1 LDGFRITNNHFLTDC
16 SAGGGE
22 AADQPLTNAH
32 AAEVELEIF
41 TAAPEGNVSSVFLS
55 LYFRSLL
62 VLNCSFEE
70 F

>member
-1 LDGFRITNNHFLTDC
+1 LDDFCFTNDHFLIAC

-22 AADQPLTNAH
+22 AASQPPTNAH
-32 AAEVELEIF
+32 AADVELEA
-41 TAAPEGNVSSVFLS
+41 TAKPDGNISSVFLS
-55 LYFRSLL
+55 LYFCSF